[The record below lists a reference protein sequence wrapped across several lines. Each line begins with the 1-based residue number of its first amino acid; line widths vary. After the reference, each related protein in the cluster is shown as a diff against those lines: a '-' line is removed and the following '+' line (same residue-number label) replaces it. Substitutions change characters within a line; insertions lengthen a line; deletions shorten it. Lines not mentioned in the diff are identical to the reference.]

1 MAKYCSNC
9 GKEVPESEAFCGNCG
24 SALNNTNLSS
34 NSASNNSSSKDSVVA
49 GFVCSIIGFL
59 CCTYVAIPGLILS
72 IQSLQKINRGETSS
86 DKKWMAIIG
95 IILSILGICMMIYN
109 FINPNENITRIV
121 EEWIS

>member
-9 GKEVPESEAFCGNCG
+9 GKEVSESEAFCGNCG

-34 NSASNNSSSKDSVVA
+34 NSVSNSSKDSGVA

-72 IQSLQKINRGETSS
+72 IQSLQKINRGEISS
-86 DKKWMAIIG
+86 DKKWMTIVG
-95 IILSILGICMMIYN
+95 IILSILGISMMINN
-109 FINPNENITRIV
+109 FINPNEDVTRIV